1 LLALNKYES
10 RVSVLMNQLRFN
22 GATIILIDSNK
33 DLIITD
39 AKISAKLEESVF
51 DIASVVETPNLV
63 VVPKQLD

>member
-1 LLALNKYES
+1 
-10 RVSVLMNQLRFN
+10 MNQLRFN